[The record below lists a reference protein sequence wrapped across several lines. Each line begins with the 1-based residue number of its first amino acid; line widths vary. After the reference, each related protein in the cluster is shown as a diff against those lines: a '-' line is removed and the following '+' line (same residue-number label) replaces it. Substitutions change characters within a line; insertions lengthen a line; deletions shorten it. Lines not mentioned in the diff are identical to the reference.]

1 MSEIE
6 DFGEQFANK
15 RVLQPEIEKMGT
27 LKENGDIL
35 GTQKLKKVLMGTRG
49 PKWGPAWEQCIRIQF
64 FQVA

>member
-27 LKENGDIL
+27 LKENGDIM
-35 GTQKLKKVLMGTRG
+35 GTQKLKKVLMGTQMGTRLG
-49 PKWGPAWEQCIRIQF
+49 A
-64 FQVA
+64 VH